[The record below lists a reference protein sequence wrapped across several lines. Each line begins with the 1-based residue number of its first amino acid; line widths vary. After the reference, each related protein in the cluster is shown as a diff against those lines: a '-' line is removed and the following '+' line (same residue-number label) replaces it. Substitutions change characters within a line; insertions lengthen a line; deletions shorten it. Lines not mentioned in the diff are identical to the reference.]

1 MYLLDTPVIAEL
13 GRAKSGKANPSVTR
27 WAAGV
32 ASQNL
37 FISALSL
44 LELTGGAVQ
53 AERKDRTHGAALRA
67 WAEDTVPKAFDG
79 RILAVDLAVAR
90 KRAALPFNEPRSDR
104 DAVLAATALAHGL
117 TLVTHN
123 PAAFRFARLKLFDP
137 WSHAEVDETGG
148 DWQEAAR
155 SGPYWLKNL
164 FLRF

>member
-13 GRAKSGKANPSVTR
+13 GRAKSGKANASVTR

-44 LELTGGAVQ
+44 LELTGGAAQ
-53 AERKDRTHGAALRA
+53 AERRDRTSGAALRA
-67 WAEDTVPKAFDG
+67 WVEETVPKAFDG
-79 RILAVDLAVAR
+79 RILPVDLAVVR
-90 KRAALPFNEPRSDR
+90 KRAALPFHEPRTDR

-117 TLVTHN
+117 TLVTRN
-123 PAAFRFARLKLFDP
+123 TSAFRFARLKLFDP
-137 WSHAEVDETGG
+137 WSHAGVDESDG
-148 DWQEAAR
+148 DWQDASR

>member
-13 GRAKSGKANPSVTR
+13 GRAKSGKANPSVAR

-32 ASQNL
+32 ASPNL

-44 LELTGGAVQ
+44 LELTGGAIQ
-53 AERKDRTHGAALRA
+53 TERRDRAAGAAWRT
-67 WAEDTVPKAFDG
+67 WVEDTVPKAFDG

-90 KRAALPFNEPRSDR
+90 KRATLPFQDPRSDR

-117 TLVTHN
+117 TLVTRN
-123 PAAFRFARLKLFDP
+123 TSAFRFARLKLFDP
-137 WSHAEVDETGG
+137 WSHAEVDESNG

-155 SGPYWLKNL
+155 SRPDWLKTL
-164 FLRF
+164 FQRF